1 MSSARSF
8 GTGTAKPVTA
18 EDDQASELPCPS
30 FARPETASCE
40 PSGGGRPSSS
50 RPTPAPFIVKK
61 CGYSRKPWRIIDTR
75 TPQPYTHAR
84 GHQPEGQEIWVMETL
99 ALADGRVTVPGP
111 LAFDRKRDAV
121 AQLATL
127 LACGDLKP

>member
-1 MSSARSF
+1 MTSESF
-8 GTGTAKPVTA
+8 GWGLGKPAQVRRTVTA
-18 EDDQASELPCPS
+18 GTPS
-30 FARPETASCE
+30 PPFARPETASCE
-40 PSGGGRPSSS
+40 TLRRRPPSSS